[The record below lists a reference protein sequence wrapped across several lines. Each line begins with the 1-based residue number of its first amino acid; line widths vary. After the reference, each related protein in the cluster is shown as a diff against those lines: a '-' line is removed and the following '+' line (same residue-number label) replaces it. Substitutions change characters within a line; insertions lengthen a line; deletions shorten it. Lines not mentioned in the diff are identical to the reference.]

1 MTLFV
6 RLIIIGTLFFSTT
19 TIFSQVTVIQIA
31 HKNGH
36 KVRTVK
42 EGASIRVRTLDGN
55 KIKGEFEIVNLD
67 TIKIDGAL
75 VLLSNI
81 KSIRRKPLAV
91 KIVKGFIITVGV
103 AAIAI
108 PVVAGTGGRAVGI
121 GASTAVLLNL
131 V

>member
-6 RLIIIGTLFFSTT
+6 RLIIIGSLFLSTT
-19 TIFSQVTVIQIA
+19 TIFSQGTVIQIA

-131 V
+131 I